1 MTSDVTVVTAHG
13 GLFICDVLGERAWHA
28 PGPQRAVR
36 RSGTALQFANGT
48 DGVIGEIS
56 GDVAYD
62 RGRVFLAGYF
72 GFFGSSASRT
82 EPYIFCLRALRRAA
96 SLLKN

>member
-1 MTSDVTVVTAHG
+1 MFLCFVPLSRHGFWLLRLRVVVSRICKGDG
-13 GLFICDVLGERAWHA
+13 GWGSVG
-28 PGPQRAVR
+28 
-36 RSGTALQFANGT
+36 
-48 DGVIGEIS
+48 IS

-62 RGRVFLAGYF
+62 CSRVFLAGHF

-82 EPYIFCLRALRRAA
+82 EPYIFCLRVLRRAA